1 MSITTS
7 EPEII
12 YPEGFDERCQR
23 EMTVKGYLG
32 NVNVRFED
40 GSRFQVSFIDP
51 IRLAQDLQCE
61 AESGSPFFAEAGL
74 IVVPE
79 VTQESIRLAIV
90 GATFAGF
97 FDGLNR
103 LENNDRASRN
113 GTEPH

>member
-12 YPEGFDERCQR
+12 YPSGFDERWER

-32 NVNVRFED
+32 NVIVRFED

-61 AESGSPFFAEAGL
+61 AEFGSPFFAEAGL

-79 VTQESIRLAIV
+79 VTQKSIHRAIV
-90 GATFAGF
+90 GATVADF
-97 FDGLNR
+97 FDGLKR
-103 LENNDRASRN
+103 LENVGRVSRN